1 MTARFAIDELQTFV
15 AEALGRYGVDSK
27 QARTTAVRMLEADV
41 RGQTAHGISRLPGY
55 VKRLASGGY
64 NVAPNIHAV
73 HETPVSAL
81 IEGDNGLGHVVVSH
95 AVDVAIDKAQQHGL
109 AWVGTRGSNHAGA
122 GGVYASL
129 PLDHDMIGLYM
140 AVGSANHV
148 PPYGGVDLLLSTNP
162 IAVAIPAGAEPPI
175 VLDMAT
181 TVASYGKIKAAAA
194 RGETIPEGWL
204 TDRSGRPITDPGRS
218 GEGLLVPIGGYKG
231 YGLGFVIGALA
242 GVLNGAA
249 FGSEV
254 VDMNADFRTPPNT
267 GQTIIV
273 MRPDLFGP
281 VGEFKARMDARI
293 REIRTST
300 PMEGH
305 APVRLPGAGAAQ
317 RAAQAHAQGVALEA
331 SSVDRLTELAQR
343 LRLHLPE
350 PLAQ

>member
-15 AEALGRYGVDSK
+15 AQALGRYGVDGK
-27 QARTTAVRMLEADV
+27 QAHTTAVRMMEADI
-41 RGQTAHGISRLPGY
+41 RGQSAHGISRLPGY
-55 VKRLASGGY
+55 IQRLACGGY
-64 NVAPNIHAV
+64 NVSPNIHAV

-81 IEGDNGLGHVVVSH
+81 IEGDNGLGHVVVTH
-95 AVDVAIDKAQQHGL
+95 AAEVAIDKARQHGL

-129 PLDHDMIGLYM
+129 PLEHDMIGLYM

-148 PPYGGVDLLLSTNP
+148 PPYGGIDLLLSTNP
-162 IAVAIPAGAEPPI
+162 IAVAIPAGSEPPI

-204 TDRSGRPITDPGRS
+204 TDRRGRAITDPARS
-218 GEGLLVPIGGYKG
+218 DEGLLVPIGGYKG
-231 YGLGFVIGALA
+231 YGLAFVVGALA

-254 VDMNADFRTPPNT
+254 VDMNADFETPLNT
-267 GQTIIV
+267 GQTVVV
-273 MRPDLFGP
+273 MRADLFGP
-281 VGEFKARMDARI
+281 VDEFKARMDAKI
-293 REIRTST
+293 QEIRTST

-305 APVRLPGAGAAQ
+305 PPIRLPGAGAAQ
-317 RAAQAHAQGVALEA
+317 RAAEARVQGVALEA
-331 SSVDRLTELAQR
+331 SLIDRLTELAQQLR
-343 LRLHLPE
+343 LRLPE